1 MTLKIECVEKLGVFI
16 QKKKRIKIIIGG
28 RASTKSTFAA
38 DYVLSQVSMGKKWCC
53 AREFLNSIEESVH
66 ALLVE
71 EIERCGFT
79 GFDPDGSIITHASG
93 GRIFH
98 KGLARNIASI
108 KSVVTDGLWIEE
120 GETLSKKTI
129 SVLTASIRVSAGKA
143 KKARESGE
151 EIAVPEIWI
160 TMNRGSRK
168 DPVSEAFL
176 RHAEVDLAKSG
187 YYEDDN
193 MMIMEVNYTDIPKQ
207 WFIDS
212 GLEPERASDERN
224 MTPAEY
230 NHKWHGAY
238 NDSID
243 NAIIQQEW
251 FDACI
256 DAHEKLG
263 FKPMGQEKVAYDP
276 SDVGDDP
283 EALAHMHGVVVLEAM
298 SADAR
303 DIEEATDWACSYA
316 NSVKPDAFI
325 WDCDGMGIGLKRQV
339 SMAFNGKKIESHQFK
354 GSESAWMP
362 DEIYEPTEDEKKAE
376 AKTNI
381 ETFANQRAQFYWM
394 LRDRM
399 FKTWLAVERGKY
411 INPDELISFSSSITH
426 MDLLRAEV
434 CRIPRKFIASGR
446 IQLMTKQEMLAK
458 KIPSPNISDCLMM
471 LMKPLIPP
479 ARKKKKINYRERTVK
494 DYRIG
499 Y

>member
-16 QKKKRIKIIIGG
+16 QKKKRIKILVGG
-28 RASTKSTFAA
+28 RASTKSTFVA

-66 ALLVE
+66 ALLAE
-71 EIERCGFT
+71 EIERCSFKGFT
-79 GFDPDGSIITHASG
+79 ISGTDITHTSG
-93 GRIFH
+93 GRTFH

-143 KKARESGE
+143 KKSREHGE
-151 EIAVPEIWI
+151 PLEVPEIWI

-168 DPVSEAFL
+168 DPVSETFL
-176 RHAEVDLAKSG
+176 RHAEVELAKTG

-193 MMIMEVNYTDIPKQ
+193 MMIMEINYTDIPKQ

-212 GLEPERASDERN
+212 GLEPERASDEKY
-224 MTPAEY
+224 MTSAEY

-263 FKPMGQEKVAYDP
+263 FKPLGQEKVAYDP
-276 SDVGDDP
+276 SDVGSDP

-298 SADAR
+298 SADAK
-303 DIEEATDWACSYA
+303 DIEQATDWACAYA
-316 NSVKPDAFI
+316 NSVKADAFI
-325 WDCDGMGIGLKRQV
+325 WDCDGMGVGLKRQV
-339 SMAFNGKKIESHQFK
+339 SHAFHGKKISSHQFK

-362 DEIYEPTEDEKKAE
+362 DDIYEPVEDEKKSD
-376 AKTNI
+376 AKTNH
-381 ETFANQRAQFYWM
+381 ETFSNQRAQFYWM

-411 INPDELISFSSSITH
+411 TNPDELISFSSNITH

-446 IQLMTKQEMLAK
+446 IQLMTKAEMLSK
-458 KIPSPNISDCLMM
+458 NIPSPNISDCVMM
-471 LMKPLIPP
+471 LMKPLIQAPRK
-479 ARKKKKINYRERTVK
+479 RKKLNLVEHSVK

-499 Y
+499 F